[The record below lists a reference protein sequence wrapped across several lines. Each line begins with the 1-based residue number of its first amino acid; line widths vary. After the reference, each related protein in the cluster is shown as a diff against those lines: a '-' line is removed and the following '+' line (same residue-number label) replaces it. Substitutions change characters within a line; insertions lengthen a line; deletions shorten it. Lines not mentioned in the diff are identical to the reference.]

1 MPSPSGCAPAPGA
14 TAHLSILCIYGRESR
29 TPISRPL
36 RLNREMNALMNYV
49 QMTQELIIGTIFMPH
64 PRPVALITGSARR
77 LGAAIARRLH
87 AAGYDLALHY
97 RQSGADM
104 QALVAALEAER
115 PGSVISFQVD
125 LAEFDRLPDMV
136 AQTLAHYGRLDAL
149 VNNASSYYPT
159 PIGQATAA
167 QWDDLFASNA
177 RAPFFLSQAAA
188 PHLALARGAIVN
200 LADIYADRPLQSH
213 TVYCMAKAA
222 LVMMTKSL
230 AVELGPHVRVNAI
243 APGNVLW
250 SDDQPDAETK
260 DIVESRT
267 TLRRQGT
274 PEDIAQAVENCLA
287 SPYLT
292 GQIIAIDGGRSLFI

>member
-1 MPSPSGCAPAPGA
+1 MTQTRSDVGIGRKRAARIGIVNAPKD
-14 TAHLSILCIYGRESR
+14 C
-29 TPISRPL
+29 
-36 RLNREMNALMNYV
+36 V
-49 QMTQELIIGTIFMPH
+49 QMTQESIVGTRLMQH
-64 PRPVALITGSARR
+64 PRPVVLITGAARR

-97 RQSGADM
+97 RQSAADM
-104 QALVAALEAER
+104 QALAAELEAER
-115 PGSVISFQVD
+115 PDSVISSQAD
-125 LAEFDRLPDMV
+125 LADFDRLPDLV
-136 AQTLAHYGRLDAL
+136 AQTMSRYGRLDAL

-167 QWDDLFASNA
+167 HWDDLFASNA

-188 PHLALARGAIVN
+188 PHLKAARGAIVN

-230 AVELGPHVRVNAI
+230 AVELGPDVRVNAI

-267 TLRRQGT
+267 NLHRQGT